1 MKITITI
8 DDEVLSEEAE
18 ELEDDLAEF
27 LGLRDLRGKMDDELT
42 GNTTVFPI
50 VPDWIPSKSDY
61 RYCEDC
67 KGFFDFW
74 KYDDLGDAGHEGHK
88 VREPTDEEYKQLL
101 KDCEEVGCFE
111 EPPFLEDMN
120 ECERCPSTCPSPRR
134 EGGAVEARP
143 NQGRHNRPR

>member
-1 MKITITI
+1 MKLIVVI
-8 DDEVLSEEAE
+8 DDEILPEGAE
-18 ELEDDLAEF
+18 ELEDALAEF
-27 LGLRDLRGKMDDELT
+27 LGLRGLKGKIDDELT

-74 KYDDLGDAGHEGHK
+74 KYGYNLGDAGHEGHK

-101 KDCEEVGCFE
+101 KDCEEAGCFE
-111 EPPFLEDMN
+111 EPPFLEDTH
-120 ECERCPSTCPSPRR
+120 ERERFCPSPRR
-134 EGGAVEARP
+134 EGGSVEARP
-143 NQGRHNRPR
+143 HQGRPNQL

>member
-1 MKITITI
+1 MKLIVVI
-8 DDEVLSEEAE
+8 DDEILPEGAE
-18 ELEDDLAEF
+18 ELEDALAEF
-27 LGLRDLRGKMDDELT
+27 LGLRDLKGKIDDELT

-74 KYDDLGDAGHEGHK
+74 KYDYNLGDAGHEGHK

-101 KDCEEVGCFE
+101 KGCEEAGCFE
-111 EPPFLEDMN
+111 EPPFLEDTHELN
-120 ECERCPSTCPSPRR
+120 LNR
-134 EGGAVEARP
+134 EQTG
-143 NQGRHNRPR
+143 